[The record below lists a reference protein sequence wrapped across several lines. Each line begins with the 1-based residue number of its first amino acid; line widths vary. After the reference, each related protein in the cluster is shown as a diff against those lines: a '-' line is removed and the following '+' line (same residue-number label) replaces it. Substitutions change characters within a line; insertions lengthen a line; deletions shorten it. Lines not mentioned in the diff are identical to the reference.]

1 MRAFWLDGS
10 RQVLESYY
18 AEVLNFVTRSVG
30 CRDKAQNVVQEAYVR
45 ILAASKH
52 KAPKTDSSDDPKRAL
67 TGLATNSASDT
78 PSRALFFATA
88 KNIVIDQYRYQQR
101 HQFSEFETE
110 TLFASPA
117 DEPEQIISDKQQLD
131 LLYACIDNLPL
142 QSKQAFV
149 LYKFKGLSYADIA
162 IAMGIS
168 QSSVE
173 KHLIAAMLACR
184 KHLKK

>member
-1 MRAFWLDGS
+1 M
-10 RQVLESYY
+10 LESYY

-30 CRDKAQNVVQEAYVR
+30 CRDKAQNVVQEAYAR

-52 KAPKTDSSDDPKRAL
+52 KTQKIDSGDTPKAILTDH
-67 TGLATNSASDT
+67 TASPAADA

-101 HQFSEFETE
+101 HQFSEFDAES
-110 TLFASPA
+110 LFASPA
-117 DEPEQIISDKQQLD
+117 DEPEQIVSDKQQLD